1 MLKVVEGIYKSKSLK
16 LFKPLDL
23 QEGQL
28 VKAIIIKINQKRSQI
43 AKERQFSLLDKG
55 IDMGRILMKNREE
68 LHER

>member
-28 VKAIIIKINQKRSQI
+28 IKAIVIKINQKRSQI
-43 AKERQFSLLDKG
+43 AKERQLSLLDKG
-55 IDMGRILMKNREE
+55 FDMGKILMKNREE

>member
-28 VKAIIIKINQKRSQI
+28 VKAIVIKINQKRSQI
-43 AKERQFSLLDKG
+43 AKERQLSLLDKG
-55 IDMGRILMKNREE
+55 IDMGRILIKNREE